1 MAKCDSTVCCRPAR
15 SNFKTNFRGQFL
27 PGPMLIKRT
36 PAVGLELCKIGKT
49 PLKNKRIYTDLSQT
63 MAFDHLKPPGY
74 ALVELPYDLYCPSVQ
89 EKLKGPTGTK
99 YQCQLPEC
107 KKIFT
112 TLDLA
117 KRHAMLTQ
125 HGKLAMEI
133 VDHDNE
139 THAADQPIDEDL
151 EVLRL

>member
-1 MAKCDSTVCCRPAR
+1 
-15 SNFKTNFRGQFL
+15 
-27 PGPMLIKRT
+27 
-36 PAVGLELCKIGKT
+36 
-49 PLKNKRIYTDLSQT
+49 

-74 ALVELPYDLYCPSVQ
+74 ALVEVPYDLYCPSVQ

-151 EVLRL
+151 EVLDYDHAPVVIPAKFIRSQFESLQSDSE